1 MALFVAK
8 VEKIAEELEK
18 HFGVPERLATKDPL
32 SELIFAILS
41 QNTTDKNRDRAF
53 AGLRARFKSW
63 EEVMSGDVKE
73 IEEAIRVGGLAPQ
86 KSSRIKEILRIIYE
100 ERGKLDLEHLV
111 NMERDEAI
119 VYLTSFKG
127 VGVKSASIVLL
138 FSLGKPAFPVDTHI
152 FRVTKRL
159 KLIDEKTSVDVAH
172 KIMEGLIAEE
182 SYYPFHMLLI
192 RLGREYCKARGP
204 LCSRCPLFS
213 LCPSKEEFI
222 ENKKVKRI

>member
-1 MALFVAK
+1 MALSIAK
-8 VEKIAEELEK
+8 VEKIAEKLEK
-18 HFGVPERLATKDPL
+18 HFGVPERVATKDPL

-41 QNTTDKNRDRAF
+41 QNTTDKNRDRAY
-53 AGLRARFKSW
+53 AGLRACFKSW
-63 EEVMSGDVKE
+63 EDVMSADVKE

-86 KSSRIKEILRIIYE
+86 KSVRIKEILRIIAD

-119 VYLTSFKG
+119 EYLTSFKG
-127 VGVKSASIVLL
+127 VGLKTASIVLL

-159 KLIDEKTSVDVAH
+159 KLIDEKASIDAAH

-182 SYYPFHMLLI
+182 SYYSFHLLLI

-204 LCSRCPLFS
+204 LCRQCPLFS

-222 ENKKVKRI
+222 ENKK

>member
-1 MALFVAK
+1 MALSIAK
-8 VEKIAEELEK
+8 VEKIAEKLEK

-41 QNTTDKNRDRAF
+41 QNTTDKNRDRAY

-63 EEVMSGDVKE
+63 EEVMSADVKE

-86 KSSRIKEILRIIYE
+86 KSERIKEILWAIYE
-100 ERGKLDLEHLV
+100 ERGKLDLEHLR

-119 VYLTSFKG
+119 EYLTLFKG

-159 KLIDEKTSVDVAH
+159 KLIDEKTGVDVAH

-182 SYYPFHMLLI
+182 NYYPFHMLLI

-222 ENKKVKRI
+222 KNKKK